1 MSIYRSPEDDNEGT
15 LLCEQEQQSF
25 KKEQTV
31 EISISQYTD
40 WMLKAHTL
48 SEIKKIYNSVSD
60 EETFYYAVGP
70 LLE

>member
-1 MSIYRSPEDDNEGT
+1 MAVLDQQDNLDGMYT
-15 LLCEQEQQSF
+15 TIDN

-31 EISISQYTD
+31 NISISQYTD

-48 SEIKKIYNSVSD
+48 SEIKKMYDKVSD
-60 EETFYYAVGP
+60 EEAFYYAVGA